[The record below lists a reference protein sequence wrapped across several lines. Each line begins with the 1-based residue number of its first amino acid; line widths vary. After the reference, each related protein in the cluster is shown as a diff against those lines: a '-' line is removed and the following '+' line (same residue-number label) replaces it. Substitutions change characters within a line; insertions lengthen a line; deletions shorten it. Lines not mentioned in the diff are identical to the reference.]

1 MLVLKN
7 ISEIKLVTLIM
18 GAWFIVLCLVAIFTN
33 GTGDAGDSV
42 QHYLFSKYAFK
53 HPELFLDHWAKPI
66 FVLLSAPFAQLGFVG
81 MKIFNCLIAV
91 LTGYFTYR
99 TAKLLRIRYSLLV
112 LVFLFFAPLYFIL
125 IFSGLTEP
133 LFALV
138 LILGIYL
145 ILRDKPMFAALVI
158 SLLPFVRSEGLII
171 LGVVAFY
178 FIVKHS
184 YKYLPVLLSGHILYG
199 IAGFIYYQDLLW
211 TVNKIP
217 YASMSSPYGS
227 GEWYD
232 FFIKMNY
239 TVGIPL
245 YLLLVLGIG
254 FILITLF
261 AGKIKNNESTYQH
274 ELILIYGSFVAV
286 FVAHSVFWYFGIF
299 NSMGLKRVLIG
310 IMPVMAIIALNG
322 YNLITHEKLT
332 KPKMV
337 NYALKFIL
345 AAYVIAFPFTPN
357 PAAVNWEKELS
368 LGGDQVII
376 DEIAEYVREDF
387 ADYKLYYS
395 HPYISMALD
404 LDHFDKTLHEDL
416 ISYNKGVDI
425 PGESLIIWD
434 NWFSVVENGVALE
447 NLKSY
452 QQLKEIGS
460 YETKE
465 NGRRIKIV
473 VLKNESE
480 ED

>member
-1 MLVLKN
+1 
-7 ISEIKLVTLIM
+7 
-18 GAWFIVLCLVAIFTN
+18 
-33 GTGDAGDSV
+33 
-42 QHYLFSKYAFK
+42 
-53 HPELFLDHWAKPI
+53 
-66 FVLLSAPFAQLGFVG
+66 
-81 MKIFNCLIAV
+81 
-91 LTGYFTYR
+91 
-99 TAKLLRIRYSLLV
+99 
-112 LVFLFFAPLYFIL
+112 
-125 IFSGLTEP
+125 
-133 LFALV
+133 
-138 LILGIYL
+138 
-145 ILRDKPMFAALVI
+145 MFAALVI
-158 SLLPFVRSEGLII
+158 SLLPFVRSEGLLI

-239 TVGIPL
+239 TIGIPL

-261 AGKIKNNESTYQH
+261 TGKIK
-274 ELILIYGSFVAV
+274 
-286 FVAHSVFWYFGIF
+286 
-299 NSMGLKRVLIG
+299 K
-310 IMPVMAIIALNG
+310 NG

-357 PAAVNWEKELS
+357 PAAVNWNKDLA
-368 LGGDQVII
+368 LGADQDII
-376 DEIAEYVREDF
+376 NEIASLVKEDF

-425 PGESLIIWD
+425 PDESLLIWD
-434 NWFSVVENGVALE
+434 NWFSQFQNGVTLE
-447 NLKSY
+447 VLRRNE
-452 QQLKEIGS
+452 QLEEIGT
-460 YETKE
+460 YELEKD
-465 NGRRIKIV
+465 GHRSRFV
-473 VLKNESE
+473 VLKKSE
-480 ED
+480 W